1 MSILGNRVVRS
12 EDPKF
17 LTVGGSYV
25 ADVNDPLLAGAAF
38 ATFVRSTA
46 AHATFTVNTDDALAA
61 PGVLAVFTAADLDIG
76 PVPPGM
82 SPRTMSRPILADV
95 TVRFVGEPIAVIV
108 TERPEQGED
117 AAELV
122 WADYEPL
129 DVVVDAET
137 SATDGVVLFAEHGTN
152 CAIEFAF
159 GRDETLFD
167 GCEVVVRER
176 VVNQRVAACPMEPR
190 GVAAAWDGDGRV
202 HVFLSTQ
209 HAHGFRNSVAEVFGL
224 TPEQVRVVAP
234 DVGGGFGAKSG
245 ASAEELLVPWLART
259 LGRPV
264 RWHETRSENMVA
276 MGHGRAQVQLVEIGG
291 SRDGMVE
298 AYRLSVLQD
307 AGGYPEV
314 GAVLPYLTR
323 MMASGVYAIPRIE
336 CNTSSVVTNT
346 TPVVAYR
353 GAGRPE
359 ACAAI
364 ERAMDLFAVEVGL
377 DPVDVRRRNLI
388 PPFSEPV
395 TTAIGT
401 TYDCGDYARP
411 LALAR
416 AAAGYDELRAEQA
429 RRRAAGA
436 EIALGIGVA
445 VYVEVTAGP
454 VAGGEFAEVR
464 VHDDGSAT
472 VLTGSSPHGQGHATS
487 FAMIASEQTGIPMDR
502 ITVLHG
508 DTDLVARGE
517 GTMGSRSLQLGGSAV
532 HRASD
537 EVVDQ
542 ARSLAAEL
550 LEASVDDVVLDKF
563 DGRFHVAGTPA
574 IARTWSEVATE
585 AAARHPGA
593 GLKAAVDFTA
603 ASPTFPFGAHV
614 AVVEVDT
621 GTGDVTLTR
630 LVACDDAGRVLNP
643 LIVEGQRHGG
653 LAQGAAQALME
664 EVRYDDSGNPVTANL
679 ADYAMISA
687 AELPSFEL
695 VSMETPTSLNP
706 LGAKGVGESGTI
718 GSTPAVQS
726 AVCDAL
732 AHLGVRH
739 VDIPCTSERMWRA
752 IEAAA
757 EGPGR

>member
-1 MSILGNRVVRS
+1 MSILGNRVVRT

-25 ADVNDPLLAGAAF
+25 ADIEDPLLAGAAF

-46 AHATFTVNTDDALAA
+46 AHATFTVNAEDALTA

-82 SPRTMSRPILADV
+82 SPRPMSRRILADG

-108 TERPEQGED
+108 TERPDQGED

-122 WADYEPL
+122 WAEYEPL
-129 DVVVDAET
+129 EVVVDPET
-137 SATDGVVLFAEHGTN
+137 AATDSVVLFAEHGTN

-159 GRDETLFD
+159 GRDEALFE
-167 GCEVVVRER
+167 GCQVVVRER

-209 HAHGFRNSVAEVFGL
+209 HAHGFRNSAAEVFGL
-224 TPEQVRVVAP
+224 TPEQVHVVAP

-291 SRDGMVE
+291 SRDGIVE

-323 MMASGVYAIPRIE
+323 MMAAGVYAIPRIE

-364 ERAMDLFAVEVGL
+364 ERAMDLFAAELGV

-388 PPFSEPV
+388 PPFREPV

-401 TYDCGDYARP
+401 TYDCGDYARALD
-411 LALAR
+411 LAL

-429 RRRAAGA
+429 RRRAAGD

-454 VAGGEFAEVR
+454 TAGGEFAEVR

-508 DTDLVARGE
+508 DTDVVAKGE

-532 HRASD
+532 YEASD

-550 LEASVDDVVLDKF
+550 LEASVDDVVLDKL

-574 IARTWSEVATE
+574 IAKSWSEVATE
-585 AAARHPGA
+585 AGARHPGA

-621 GTGDVTLTR
+621 STGQVTLTR
-630 LVACDDAGRVLNP
+630 LVACDDAGRILNP

-653 LAQGAAQALME
+653 IAQGAAQALME
-664 EVRYDDSGNPVTANL
+664 EVRYDESGNPVTANL

-726 AVCDAL
+726 AVCD
-732 AHLGVRH
+732 
-739 VDIPCTSERMWRA
+739 
-752 IEAAA
+752 
-757 EGPGR
+757 

>member
-1 MSILGNRVVRS
+1 
-12 EDPKF
+12 
-17 LTVGGSYV
+17 
-25 ADVNDPLLAGAAF
+25 
-38 ATFVRSTA
+38 VRSTV
-46 AHATFTVNTDDALAA
+46 AHATFTVNVVDARGG
-61 PGVLAVFTAADLDIG
+61 PGVLGVYTAADLDIG
-76 PVPPGM
+76 PVPPGLA
-82 SPRTMSRPILADV
+82 PPTMSRPIIATGTD
-95 TVRFVGEPIAVIV
+95 RFVGEIHAAIV
-108 TERPEQGED
+108 TERADQGED

-122 WADYEPL
+122 WAEYEPL
-129 DVVVDAET
+129 EVVVDPEAAAADST
-137 SATDGVVLFAEHGTN
+137 LLFPEHGTN
-152 CAIEFAF
+152 CALEFNF
-159 GRDETLFD
+159 GRDDALFE
-167 GCEVVVRER
+167 GCEFVVSEK
-176 VVNQRVAACPMEPR
+176 VVNQRVNACPMEVR
-190 GVAAAWDGDGRV
+190 GAAAAWGEDGRL
-202 HVFLSTQ
+202 HLFMSTQ
-209 HAHGFRNSVAEVFGL
+209 HAHGVRNAVATLHGL
-224 TPEQVRVVAP
+224 TPDQVRVVAP
-234 DVGGGFGAKSG
+234 DVGGGFGAKIDAG
-245 ASAEELLVPWLART
+245 PEELVVPWLART

-276 MGHGRAQVQLVEIGG
+276 MGHGRAQVQLLEIGG
-291 SRDGMVE
+291 SRDGRVE

-307 AGGYPEV
+307 AGGYPAV

-323 MMASGVYAIPRIE
+323 MMAAGVYDIARIE

-359 ACAAI
+359 AAAAI
-364 ERAMDLFAVEVGL
+364 ERAMDLFAAEIGMDPAEV
-377 DPVDVRRRNLI
+377 RHRNLI
-388 PPFSEPV
+388 APFDEPV

-401 TYDCGDYARP
+401 TYDCGDYTR
-411 LALAR
+411 ALDLVLG
-416 AAAGYDELRAEQA
+416 AAGYDELRAEQA
-429 RRRAAGA
+429 RRREAGDVK
-436 EIALGIGVA
+436 ALGIGVA

-454 VAGGEFAEVR
+454 TAGGEFADVQ
-464 VHDDGSAT
+464 VHPDGSAT
-472 VLTGSSPHGQGHATS
+472 ILTGASPHGQGHATS
-487 FAMIASEQTGIPMDR
+487 FAMIASEQTGIPMER
-502 ITVLHG
+502 ITVVHG
-508 DTDLVARGE
+508 DTDVVARGE

-532 HRASD
+532 FKASD

-550 LEASVDDVVLDKF
+550 LEASVDDVVLDKV
-563 DGRFHVAGTPA
+563 DGQFHVQGTPS
-574 IARTWSEVATE
+574 IAKTWSEVATE

-593 GLKAAVDFTA
+593 GIQAAVDFTS

-621 GTGDVTLTR
+621 DTGQVTLQR

-664 EVRYDDSGNPVTANL
+664 EVRYDDGGNPVTANL

-739 VDIPCTSERMWRA
+739 VDIPCTSERVWRA
-752 IEAAA
+752 IQAARGT
-757 EGPGR
+757 GPA